1 MRSGPLVA
9 TVTKE
14 NVDHAMPGLCHRKC
28 NMDLVINKYT
38 GLKTHL
44 QSPYSRDSHLS
55 AILCQ
60 DNVTPAVPH
69 RGVTMAGVTNETR
82 KVTSV
87 QTLRQSHHHCSY

>member
-1 MRSGPLVA
+1 M
-9 TVTKE
+9 
-14 NVDHAMPGLCHRKC
+14 
-28 NMDLVINKYT
+28 
-38 GLKTHL
+38 
-44 QSPYSRDSHLS
+44 S

-69 RGVTMAGVTNETR
+69 HGVTMAGVTNETM